1 MSAISDDE
9 FRGLP
14 ASPVAKFLALATIAR
29 AKLMKQLDATD
40 EETLTAIAK
49 QSYISTVSV
58 AARQLKIGPLIRAES
73 KSSALGS
80 GFDTFF
86 KKVVETTT
94 ELQLTAHE
102 FLNLYSVA
110 ISTSTRD
117 KIQRQIELIRA
128 SVREHDFSDAQKK
141 RLSALLDALET
152 ELRRPRASLSRLM
165 LILGLVG
172 TVGATAVGVLA
183 DIPSA
188 IGTITA
194 LIGEQKDEE
203 PKRLQDLKDDVKLLP
218 PPIGG
223 SAEDEQ

>member
-1 MSAISDDE
+1 VSAISEDE

-14 ASPVAKFLALATIAR
+14 EAPVAKFLALETIAR
-29 AKLMKQLDATD
+29 EKLLKQLDATE

-58 AARQLKIGPLIRAES
+58 AARQLKIEPLIRAES

-110 ISTSTRD
+110 ISTSARD
-117 KIQRQIELIRA
+117 KIERQIELIRT
-128 SVREHDFSDAQKK
+128 SVREHEFSEAQKK
-141 RLSALLDALET
+141 RLNALLDALET

-172 TVGATAVGVLA
+172 TVSATAVGVLA

-203 PKRLQDLKDDVKLLP
+203 PKRLQDLKDEIKLLP

-223 SAEDEQ
+223 STEDG